1 MAKQGG
7 ARVGSGRKPRAL
19 AVVAREGPVVGPPA
33 GLSEAAAGWWATWAP
48 LAHGVGTLTKETGP
62 AFALLCESQAT
73 LVHYSEVVRADGETF
88 FKVTVDGSG
97 QEQRELKAH
106 PLIAKAQAAA
116 YRVEQLLARFCLAPT
131 GRPIQ
136 AAPSTSASKWAP
148 FGVGAAS

>member
-7 ARVGSGRKPRAL
+7 ARVGSGRKPRNL
-19 AVVAREGPVVGPPA
+19 AVVTREDGPMGAPE
-33 GLSEAAAGWWATWAP
+33 GLSQGAAAWWATWAP
-48 LAHGVGTLTKETGP
+48 LAHRVGTLTKETAP

-73 LVHYSEVVRADGETF
+73 MVRYGECIERDGDTF
-88 FKVTVDGSG
+88 EKVTVDGSG

-106 PLIAKAQAAA
+106 PLIAKAQALA

-136 AAPSTSASKWAP
+136 AAPSKSESKWAK
-148 FGVGAAS
+148 FGVAPS